1 MTMKKLLTFC
11 GLVLLSLGASAQMF
25 EPHVGIGVGVGT
37 TGIAIDAGITLN
49 DYLGVRGGVDI
60 MPKFKVN
67 KDIDLGTAG
76 VKSSMSELTEKAKQI
91 NKNYNSAHGLPVDE
105 MKGVIDLTNP
115 IFNQQLPERMDI
127 QGKLDNTVGHVL
139 IDIHPFKT
147 SFHLTIGAYFG
158 KDEVIEVY
166 NKESGFLKPL
176 NEWNNAVLNPDPS
189 YASIIAGQK
198 ILGGELGKYTFASDP
213 AGDGKARAY
222 AKVKSF
228 RPYVGLGFG
237 RAVPK
242 GRIGCQFDLGVQF
255 WGKPEIY
262 APVYGDPS
270 KDFKEIN
277 PDNSK
282 NRFETIKIDGDNA
295 GDDAGKVLKT
305 ISKISVYPVLNFRLV
320 GRIF

>member
-1 MTMKKLLTFC
+1 MKKLLTFC

-67 KDIDLGTAG
+67 KDIDL
-76 VKSSMSELTEKAKQI
+76 KTEDA
-91 NKNYNSAHGLPVDE
+91 NKKVSQ
-105 MKGVIDLTNP
+105 LTNE
-115 IFNQQLPERMDI
+115 INQLNAKLEAAGMQTVDLNQYPGGNLPNKLEV
-127 QGKLDNTVGHVL
+127 QGKLDNTLGHIL

-147 SFHLTIGAYFG
+147 SFHLTVGAYFG
-158 KDEVIEVY
+158 KDEIIDVY
-166 NKESGFLKPL
+166 NKESGFLKPINAY
-176 NEWNNAVLNPDPS
+176 NEAIINANSPSADPGVKQVVNQ
-189 YASIIAGQK
+189 YNLKMI
-198 ILGGELGKYTFASDP
+198 GGELGDYFVTPNP
-213 AGDGKARAY
+213 AENGDVRAY

-242 GRIGCQFDLGVQF
+242 KRIGCQFDLGVQF

-262 APVYGDPS
+262 VPTYDKAAKTYQY
-270 KDFKEIN
+270 E
-277 PDNSK
+277 
-282 NRFETIKIDGDNA
+282 KIDGDNA
-295 GDDAGKVLKT
+295 GEDAGKVLKT
-305 ISKISVYPVLNFRLV
+305 ISKVSVYPVLNFRLV

>member
-1 MTMKKLLTFC
+1 MKKLLTLC

-67 KDIDLGTAG
+67 KDIDL
-76 VKSSMSELTEKAKQI
+76 KTEDA
-91 NKNYNSAHGLPVDE
+91 NKKVSQ
-105 MKGVIDLTNP
+105 LTNE
-115 IFNQQLPERMDI
+115 INQLNQKLEAAGMQKVDLSQYPGGNLPNKLEV
-127 QGKLDNTVGHVL
+127 QGKLDNTLGHVL

-147 SFHLTIGAYFG
+147 SFHLTLGAYFG
-158 KDEVIEVY
+158 KDEIIDVY
-166 NKESGFLKPL
+166 NKESGFLKPINAY
-176 NEWNNAVLNPDPS
+176 NEAIINANSPSADPGVKQVVNQHNLKM
-189 YASIIAGQK
+189 I
-198 ILGGELGKYTFASDP
+198 GGELGDYFVTPNP
-213 AGDGKARAY
+213 AENGDVRAY

-242 GRIGCQFDLGVQF
+242 KRIGCQFDLGVQF

-262 APVYGDPS
+262 VPTYDKAAGTYQY
-270 KDFKEIN
+270 E
-277 PDNSK
+277 
-282 NRFETIKIDGDNA
+282 KIDGDKA
-295 GDDAGKVLKT
+295 GEDAGKVLKT
-305 ISKISVYPVLNFRLV
+305 ISKVSVYPVLNFRLV

>member
-60 MPKFKVN
+60 MPKFKIN
-67 KDIDLGTAG
+67 KDIDL
-76 VKSSMSELTEKAKQI
+76 KTEDA
-91 NKNYNSAHGLPVDE
+91 NKKVSQ
-105 MKGVIDLTNP
+105 LTNE
-115 IFNQQLPERMDI
+115 INQLNAKLEAAGMQTVDLNQYPGGNLPNKLEV
-127 QGKLDNTVGHVL
+127 QGKLDNTLGHIL

-147 SFHLTIGAYFG
+147 SFHLTLGAYFG
-158 KDEVIEVY
+158 KDEIIDVY
-166 NKESGFLKPL
+166 NKESGFLKPINAY
-176 NEWNNAVLNPDPS
+176 NEAIINANSPSADPGVKQVVNQ
-189 YASIIAGQK
+189 YNLKMI
-198 ILGGELGKYTFASDP
+198 GGELGDYFVTPNP
-213 AGDGKARAY
+213 AENGDVRAY

-242 GRIGCQFDLGVQF
+242 KRIGCQFDLGVQF

-262 APVYGDPS
+262 VPTYDKAAKTYQY
-270 KDFKEIN
+270 E
-277 PDNSK
+277 
-282 NRFETIKIDGDNA
+282 KIDGDNA
-295 GDDAGKVLKT
+295 GEDAGKVLKT
-305 ISKISVYPVLNFRLV
+305 ISKVSVYPVLNFRLV

>member
-1 MTMKKLLTFC
+1 MKKLLTFC

-25 EPHVGIGVGVGT
+25 EPHVGVGVGVGT

-67 KDIDLGTAG
+67 KDIDLKTEDANKKVSQLTTEINQLNAKLEAAG
-76 VKSSMSELTEKAKQI
+76 MQTVDLNQYPGGNLP
-91 NKNYNSAHGLPVDE
+91 NKLEV
-105 MKGVIDLTNP
+105 
-115 IFNQQLPERMDI
+115 
-127 QGKLDNTVGHVL
+127 QGKLDNTLGHIL

-147 SFHLTIGAYFG
+147 SFHLTLGAYFG
-158 KDEVIEVY
+158 KDEIIDVY
-166 NKESGFLKPL
+166 NKESGFLKPINAY
-176 NEWNNAVLNPDPS
+176 NEAIIYANSPSADPGVKQVVNQ
-189 YASIIAGQK
+189 YNLKMI
-198 ILGGELGKYTFASDP
+198 GGELGDYFVTPNP
-213 AGDGKARAY
+213 AENGDVRAY

-242 GRIGCQFDLGVQF
+242 KRIGCQFDLGVQF

-262 APVYGDPS
+262 VPTYDKAAKTYQY
-270 KDFKEIN
+270 E
-277 PDNSK
+277 
-282 NRFETIKIDGDNA
+282 KIDGDKA
-295 GDDAGKVLKT
+295 GEDAGKVLKT
-305 ISKISVYPVLNFRLV
+305 ISKVSVYPVLNFRLV

>member
-67 KDIDLGTAG
+67 KDIDLKTEDANKKVSQLTTEINQLNAKLEAAG
-76 VKSSMSELTEKAKQI
+76 MQTVDLNQYPGGNLP
-91 NKNYNSAHGLPVDE
+91 NKLEV
-105 MKGVIDLTNP
+105 
-115 IFNQQLPERMDI
+115 
-127 QGKLDNTVGHVL
+127 QGKLDNTLGHIL

-147 SFHLTIGAYFG
+147 SFHLTLGAYFG
-158 KDEVIEVY
+158 KDEIIDVY
-166 NKESGFLKPL
+166 NKESGFLKPINAY
-176 NEWNNAVLNPDPS
+176 NEAIINANSPSADPGVKQVVNQ
-189 YASIIAGQK
+189 YNLKMI
-198 ILGGELGKYTFASDP
+198 GGELGDYFVTPNP
-213 AGDGKARAY
+213 AENGDVRAY

-242 GRIGCQFDLGVQF
+242 KRIGCQFDLGVQF

-262 APVYGDPS
+262 VPTYDKAAGTYQY
-270 KDFKEIN
+270 E
-277 PDNSK
+277 
-282 NRFETIKIDGDNA
+282 KIDGDKA

-305 ISKISVYPVLNFRLV
+305 VSKISVYPVLNFRLV

>member
-1 MTMKKLLTFC
+1 MKKLLTFC
-11 GLVLLSLGASAQMF
+11 GLVLLSLSASAQMF

-67 KDIDLGTAG
+67 KDIDLKTEDANKKVSQLTTEINQLNAKLEAAG
-76 VKSSMSELTEKAKQI
+76 MQKVDLNQYPGGNLP
-91 NKNYNSAHGLPVDE
+91 NKLEV
-105 MKGVIDLTNP
+105 
-115 IFNQQLPERMDI
+115 
-127 QGKLDNTVGHVL
+127 QGKLDNTLGHIL

-147 SFHLTIGAYFG
+147 SFHLTLGAYFG
-158 KDEVIEVY
+158 KDEIIDVY
-166 NKESGFLKPL
+166 NKESGFLKPINAY
-176 NEWNNAVLNPDPS
+176 NEAIINANSPSADPGVKQVVND
-189 YASIIAGQK
+189 YNLKMI
-198 ILGGELGKYTFASDP
+198 GGELGDYFVTPNP
-213 AGDGKARAY
+213 AENGDVRAY

-242 GRIGCQFDLGVQF
+242 KRIGCQFDLGVQF

-262 APVYGDPS
+262 VPTYDKAAKTYQY
-270 KDFKEIN
+270 E
-277 PDNSK
+277 
-282 NRFETIKIDGDNA
+282 KIDGDKA
-295 GDDAGKVLKT
+295 GEDAGKVLKT
-305 ISKISVYPVLNFRLV
+305 ISKVSVYPVLNFRLV

>member
-60 MPKFKVN
+60 MPKFKIN
-67 KDIDLGTAG
+67 KDIDL
-76 VKSSMSELTEKAKQI
+76 KTEDA
-91 NKNYNSAHGLPVDE
+91 NKKVSQ
-105 MKGVIDLTNP
+105 LTNE
-115 IFNQQLPERMDI
+115 INQLNAKLEAAGMQTVDLNQYPGGNLPNKLEV
-127 QGKLDNTVGHVL
+127 QGKLDNTLGHIL

-147 SFHLTIGAYFG
+147 SFHLTLGAYFG
-158 KDEVIEVY
+158 KDEIIDVY
-166 NKESGFLKPL
+166 NKESGFLKPINAY
-176 NEWNNAVLNPDPS
+176 NEAIIYANSPSADPGVKQVVNQ
-189 YASIIAGQK
+189 YNLKMI
-198 ILGGELGKYTFASDP
+198 GGELGDYFVTPNP
-213 AGDGKARAY
+213 AENGDVRAY

-242 GRIGCQFDLGVQF
+242 KRIGCQFDLGVQF

-262 APVYGDPS
+262 VPTYDKAAKTYQY
-270 KDFKEIN
+270 E
-277 PDNSK
+277 
-282 NRFETIKIDGDNA
+282 KIDGDKA

-305 ISKISVYPVLNFRLV
+305 ISKVSVYPVLNFRLV

>member
-67 KDIDLGTAG
+67 KDIDLKTEDANKKVSQLTTEINQLNAKLEAAG
-76 VKSSMSELTEKAKQI
+76 MQTVDLNQYPGGNLP
-91 NKNYNSAHGLPVDE
+91 NKLEV
-105 MKGVIDLTNP
+105 
-115 IFNQQLPERMDI
+115 
-127 QGKLDNTVGHVL
+127 QGKLDNTLGHIL

-147 SFHLTIGAYFG
+147 SFHLTVGAYFG
-158 KDEVIEVY
+158 KDEIIDVY
-166 NKESGFLKPL
+166 NKESGFLKPINAY
-176 NEWNNAVLNPDPS
+176 NEAIINANSPSADPGVKQVVND
-189 YASIIAGQK
+189 YNLKMI
-198 ILGGELGKYTFASDP
+198 GGELGDYFVTPNP
-213 AGDGKARAY
+213 AENGDVRAY

-242 GRIGCQFDLGVQF
+242 KRIGCQFDLGVQF

-262 APVYGDPS
+262 VPTYDKAAKTYQY
-270 KDFKEIN
+270 E
-277 PDNSK
+277 
-282 NRFETIKIDGDNA
+282 KIDGDKA
-295 GDDAGKVLKT
+295 GEDAGKVLKT
-305 ISKISVYPVLNFRLV
+305 ISKVSVYPVLNFRLV